1 MPKLYS
7 RLLLLT
13 SVSIALFVL
22 WGCNAI
28 NPKEKIPTYVHID
41 SFIFEGNTSHEIKHI
56 WVYYNN
62 NPVGAF
68 DLPATIPIITSGAT
82 GSLEIAPGIS
92 INGRNERPLTY
103 PFYKIDVSTLN
114 EQPGKIVYYTPKTKY
129 FDSVKF
135 RTISEFEAGITKF
148 SRWGGT
154 TNIIGV
160 TADSLTYEGTG
171 SGAVFL
177 VSAADSSIDSTTT
190 PFVIKPG
197 AAFIEF
203 DYNTTVPFILGIQ
216 ANLGSLYSSNINYL
230 AGVLPN
236 TGWKKFYLNL
246 SGFVNQYP
254 ADNYHLYI
262 KTSMPAG
269 QTNGRMLIDNV
280 KLVTF

>member
-13 SVSIALFVL
+13 SLSIALFVL
-22 WGCNAI
+22 WGCNTI
-28 NPKEKIPTYVHID
+28 NPKENIPTYVHID
-41 SFIFEGNTSHEIKHI
+41 SFIFEGNTSHDIKHV

-68 DLPATIPIITSGAT
+68 DLPATIPIITNGAT
-82 GSLEIAPGIS
+82 GSLQIAPGIS
-92 INGRNERPLTY
+92 INGRNERPITY
-103 PFYKIDVSTLN
+103 PFYKIDVSTLE
-114 EQPGKIVYYTPKTKY
+114 EQPGKIKYYTPRTKY

-135 RTISEFEAGITKF
+135 YTISEFEAGITNF

-154 TNIIGV
+154 TNIIGI
-160 TADSLTYEGTG
+160 TTDSLTFEGSG

-177 VSAADSSIDSTTT
+177 ASAADSSIDSTTT
-190 PFVIKPG
+190 AFRVTPG

-203 DYNTTVPFILGIQ
+203 DYNTTVPLILGMQ
-216 ANLGSLYSSNINYL
+216 ANLGSLYSSSINYL

-236 TGWKKFYLNL
+236 TGWKKFYLNVT
-246 SGFVNQYP
+246 GFISQYP

-262 KTSMPAG
+262 KTYMPAG